1 MEKDELARH
10 DHTKNIRFTPRIV
23 ELIEMKAKE
32 KDTTFSEIVRLACM
46 DYLDKDITDAQLI
59 YASLNDSKQ
68 KLRFLENKTELLA
81 VFIMELARRMIK
93 VLPNRQSI
101 SDEVA
106 ELEFKKFLDD
116 SSYSL
121 RKQHGGLLEA
131 MVLDIYQQ
139 SEEAE

>member
-139 SEEAE
+139 SEEVE